1 MLHQSLVRNYPLTVR
16 TTHISAVRPIR
27 LGSGACGDGARGE
40 HRPSQGLS
48 SVVVGAPQ
56 IPRTGSGVVRDLAI
70 YSAARLALV
79 AVLTVLL
86 VVAGVPLLVAI
97 LLAVVVALPLSMV
110 LLSSLRARV
119 NAGLAVVRE
128 RRQAERERLRQQ
140 LRGDES

>member
-1 MLHQSLVRNYPLTVR
+1 MAKKPDGRGSGGGGPMRLQWRSRWPPAL
-16 TTHISAVRPIR
+16 AE
-27 LGSGACGDGARGE
+27 LGSVTVGEPRIPHTGA
-40 HRPSQGLS
+40 
-48 SVVVGAPQ
+48 
-56 IPRTGSGVVRDLAI
+56 GVARDLAL

-119 NAGLAVVRE
+119 NAGLAVIRE
-128 RRQAERERLRQQ
+128 RRQAERERLRRQ
-140 LRGDES
+140 LRGDEG